1 MFPFLQADA
10 PMTTDQRRRL
20 FYIGLSFAV
29 GLTLMVVKFYAFHL
43 TRSSAIL
50 SDALESII
58 NVVASAFAIG
68 SIIMAAIPPDE
79 SHPYGHGK
87 IEFFSAGFEGALI
100 IVAAFG
106 IFKTGIARLLSPA
119 PLPHLDAGLLI
130 LVATSI
136 VNLILGLSLV
146 RAGRQTDSITLVAD
160 GRHVLTDVYTSV
172 GVVAGLLLVRWTG
185 WLWLDGLVACLVGLN
200 ILITGFAL
208 VRQAFHG
215 LMDAADPSVLKSLS
229 DMLIQNRRA
238 NWIDIHQ
245 LRAWKAGDH
254 THIDM
259 HLVLPRDCCL
269 EAAHEEAKQVEA
281 LVIDHF
287 GGRAS
292 ALIHLD
298 ACIENDCPVCHSRM
312 CRLRSEAAD
321 AKRQW
326 RLDTVTAH
334 KGEERLQF
342 LNRPK
347 P

>member
-1 MFPFLQADA
+1 MA
-10 PMTTDQRRRL
+10 TDQRRRL
-20 FYIGLSFAV
+20 FYIGLSFGV
-29 GLTLMVVKFYAFHL
+29 GLTLMAIKFYAYRL

-100 IVAAFG
+100 IVAACG
-106 IFKTGIARLLSPA
+106 IFKTGIARLLAPQ
-119 PLPHLDAGLLI
+119 PLPYLDAGLMI
-130 LVATSI
+130 LLTTSI
-136 VNLILGLSLV
+136 VNLILGLGLV

-160 GRHVLTDVYTSV
+160 GRHVLTDVYTSA
-172 GVVAGLLLVRWTG
+172 GVVVGLGLVMWTG

-200 ILITGFAL
+200 ILITGFSL

-229 DMLIQNRRA
+229 EMLIENRRP

-269 EAAHEEAKQVEA
+269 EAAHAEAKKVEA
-281 LVIDHF
+281 LVIGHF

-298 ACIENDCPVCHSRM
+298 ACIEEDCPVCHSHM
-312 CRLRSEAAD
+312 CGLRNESTD
-321 AKRQW
+321 DKRQW
-326 RLDTVTAH
+326 RLDTVTAQ
-334 KGEERLQF
+334 KGDGRF
-342 LNRPK
+342 RFSTRRK
-347 P
+347 A